1 MAYKMAHPDS
11 TVEIEVDGGSVAVY
25 ESQGWETSPSA
36 NPPAVGEEKS
46 SKK

>member
-1 MAYKMAHPDS
+1 MAYKMTHPDS
-11 TVEIEVDGGSVAVY
+11 STEIEVGAGSVATY

-46 SKK
+46 PKK